1 MAAMPLTS
9 RQQGPI
15 AVYGATGYTGRL
27 VTAELAAAGAEVV
40 ISGRN
45 RQKLDAL
52 ASETEVEVEVKE
64 ATLDDPASLRALL
77 ADCAVV
83 VDCAGPF
90 VRYGEPVLAAAVETR
105 THYLDTTGEQPYM
118 KLAFERYGPGAS
130 DAEVAVIPAMGFDY
144 VPGDMIAS
152 LTAEGM
158 GELDEVSLNYCWQGF
173 VPSQGTA
180 RTTLEIISHPG
191 IEWRDGIWQTA
202 RGGVNRGTY
211 EFPAPV
217 GRRGMIRYPAG
228 EQITVPRHIPT
239 RNVRTA
245 INASA
250 FASERLAP
258 LFALMMRPT
267 GLAMRT
273 PLKRVAQAA
282 VSRLPEGPNAEQ
294 RDRMRSMIVC
304 LAKQG
309 ETERLGVVSC
319 RDVYG
324 LTAAA
329 ITQGAMIAAGRSFDA
344 RGALAPSQAF
354 DPKDFLAGLE
364 RFDVRWSVE
373 GADSPLPVEA

>member
-1 MAAMPLTS
+1 M
-9 RQQGPI
+9 
-15 AVYGATGYTGRL
+15 
-27 VTAELAAAGAEVV
+27 

-52 ASETEVEVEVKE
+52 ASETKVEVAVKE
-64 ATLDDPASLRALL
+64 ATLDDPPRSARCSPIARSWSTAPARSSATAS
-77 ADCAVV
+77 
-83 VDCAGPF
+83 PF
-90 VRYGEPVLAAAVETR
+90 WRRRSRPR

-118 KLAFERYGPGAS
+118 KLAFERYGPAPR

-158 GELDEVSLNYCWQGF
+158 GELDEVTFELLLAGLRAQPGNR
-173 VPSQGTA
+173 PD
-180 RTTLEIISHPG
+180 HPRDRSATPA

-202 RGGVNRGTY
+202 RGGVSRGTY

-250 FASERLAP
+250 FASEKLAP
-258 LFALMMRPT
+258 LFAVMMRPT

-282 VSRLPEGPNAEQ
+282 VSRLPEGPNAQQ
-294 RDRMRSMIVC
+294 RDRMLSTIVC

-329 ITQGAMIAAGRSFDA
+329 ISQGAMIAAGRSFEA